1 MLIHEKLTTRLNDD
15 LTAQSS
21 RDNAITTS
29 TKLNNLFF
37 FFNRF
42 VKTGRKKT
50 VGIFAVMRAVRVTIR
65 VNKPTNG
72 FSLARVTSQLVS
84 CETGA
89 AVHSSGDRIW
99 TGNSSASTAAGGW
112 FNHLTWKFQRC
123 RSSYLF
129 ISSYEDDIDDG
140 YLWLTAGQQRFHPG
154 QSQLRLQFR
163 RLLFERP
170 AVQPSQQLQSAEPAA
185 GNWAPSCLIE
195 ICNWRM

>member
-21 RDNAITTS
+21 RDNAITTKSYKNDPNS

-37 FFNRF
+37 FFLLNRF

-72 FSLARVTSQLVS
+72 FSLARVTSQLAS

-89 AVHSSGDRIW
+89 AVHSSGDRI
-99 TGNSSASTAAGGW
+99 
-112 FNHLTWKFQRC
+112 
-123 RSSYLF
+123 
-129 ISSYEDDIDDG
+129 
-140 YLWLTAGQQRFHPG
+140 
-154 QSQLRLQFR
+154 
-163 RLLFERP
+163 
-170 AVQPSQQLQSAEPAA
+170 
-185 GNWAPSCLIE
+185 
-195 ICNWRM
+195 